1 MVMNVFEIVLMIF
14 PIYQEMKIF
23 AMMIVL
29 IQIRILLLLKNK
41 NYVLIVVNK
50 IINIDFG
57 EKIKY
62 VWIAVIN

>member
-1 MVMNVFEIVLMIF
+1 MNVFEIVLMIF

>member
-62 VWIAVIN
+62 V